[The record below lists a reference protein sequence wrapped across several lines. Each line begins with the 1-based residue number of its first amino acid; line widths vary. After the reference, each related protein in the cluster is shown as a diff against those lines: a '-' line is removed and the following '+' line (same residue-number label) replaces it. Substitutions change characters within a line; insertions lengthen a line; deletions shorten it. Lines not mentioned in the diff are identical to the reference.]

1 MGCDYIPDFSLEHV
15 VSLLLII
22 CIFVWLLL
30 ALVWYL
36 LAHYGLMYRNGFNI
50 RNWHIVSL
58 DYNFNPDD
66 VIMEFNSSSVRL

>member
-1 MGCDYIPDFSLEHV
+1 MV
-15 VSLLLII
+15 VVGFGMV
-22 CIFVWLLL
+22 FVGP
-30 ALVWYL
+30 
-36 LAHYGLMYRNGFNI
+36 YGLMYRNGFNI

>member
-15 VSLLLII
+15 VSLLLIMYI
-22 CIFVWLLL
+22 CMVVVGFGMVFVGP
-30 ALVWYL
+30 
-36 LAHYGLMYRNGFNI
+36 YGLMYRNGFNI